1 MIENKSMKIC
11 HQSIKWGIVAVLI
24 LLGLSSCSQVYNLKS
39 ETGLYDVKLVHTLK
53 SGVDGVWSWGK
64 GNPYV
69 DQKEGKIF
77 IAELKVDLIKDKYPR
92 GANFMVRRMRRYVSE
107 AAQKALEESNAANQA
122 NWQLTENESEADI
135 RVDMAIASFRPQKPL
150 LRVAST
156 VGGFF
161 SPVPGVSSVATR
173 YSQGD
178 IGIEMTIRNVKD
190 GRLLFA
196 CKDSNREMTALI
208 EKEAYRKGGNA
219 DVNLRVWADRLG
231 KLIRS
236 CSPDHLGTRSIR
248 DRAKERS
255 WWDVITTRLT
265 L

>member
-1 MIENKSMKIC
+1 MIEKQAMGIC
-11 HQSIKWGIVAVLI
+11 QQPIKWAIVTVWF
-24 LLGLSSCSQVYNLKS
+24 LLGLSSCSQMYNLES
-39 ETGLYDVKLVHTLK
+39 ETGLYKVKLVHTMK

-69 DQKEGKIF
+69 DQKEGKIY
-77 IAELKVDLIKDKYPR
+77 IAELRVDLIKDEYPR
-92 GANFMVRRMRRYVSE
+92 GADFMVRRMRRYVSE

-135 RVDMAIASFRPQKPL
+135 RVDMAIASFRPQKPI

-196 CKDSNREMTALI
+196 CKDSNREMTGLI
-208 EKEAYRKGGNA
+208 EKEAYRRGGNA

-236 CSPDHLGTRSIR
+236 CSPDRLGTRSIR
-248 DRAKERS
+248 DRARERT
-255 WWDVITTRLT
+255 WWDVVTTRLM